1 MALERHFFV
10 KAKTFLFSVVEGKS
24 VLRMEERRKGFLGVV
39 LLGLQCTDWVVA
51 VVKEALQS
59 QGVEDFVKSSGKI
72 QRLGLFGKAVI
83 RMAAS
88 WSWRSMQWVAGEG
101 SSCSWRVEEGRD
113 GPKWLMSC
121 AR

>member
-1 MALERHFFV
+1 
-10 KAKTFLFSVVEGKS
+10 
-24 VLRMEERRKGFLGVV
+24 V
-39 LLGLQCTDWVVA
+39 LLGLQCTAWVVA
-51 VVKEALQS
+51 AVKEALRS
-59 QGVEDFVKSSGKI
+59 QGVEDLSNPSEKI

-88 WSWRSMQWVAGEG
+88 WRWRSMQWVAGEG
-101 SSCSWRVEEGRD
+101 SSCSRRDEEGED